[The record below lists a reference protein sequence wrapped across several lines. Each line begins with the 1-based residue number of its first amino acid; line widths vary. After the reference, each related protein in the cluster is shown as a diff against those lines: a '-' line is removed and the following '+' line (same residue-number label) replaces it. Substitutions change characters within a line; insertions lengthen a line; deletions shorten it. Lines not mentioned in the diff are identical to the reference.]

1 MRPLN
6 CIILYTV
13 AACTALSA
21 SGQSARRPFLFKDS
35 RAEVAAARAR
45 GEKELTLVIASARG
59 ANAKLAKTILAMGG
73 TINFRDDDVDYLRA
87 RVPVDSVDKIARD
100 PNLFSLDVSKKYQP
114 QANGASNSDAS
125 DERSFTAAVAARAA
139 QDDSAKRVWPPLMSD
154 YPLTHPF
161 SPLGDLGAAEF
172 RKAHPTYD
180 GRGVT
185 IALIDMN
192 LDALLPELQ
201 VATTLDGKPTQK
213 IVVYETA
220 LDPIDEDDGRWLTM
234 TDSVTATDGKF
245 TYKGVTYTAPRAGT
259 FRAALFDEARFDS
272 LSRSGIDYDI
282 NRDGNPPGSSRLF
295 AVLWDE
301 KTNDVW
307 VDTNQDLR
315 FTDETALSDFSA
327 RPVFGVFGK
336 DNATTLVRE
345 SVSFAIQID
354 KTKKLIAINAGVA
367 SHASLIVGSVAAS
380 KGTAGRFDGVA
391 PGVRLANVSEGG
403 ASYGQTEA
411 VIRALKNPL
420 IDVAWLEQSSS
431 ISGPYLLRDGRLV
444 PTIIYSR
451 LIAKYNK
458 PLMVPT
464 HNYGLFNAVDDF
476 VMATGAIGIGG
487 HEGRDNFFTNHGV
500 RVEHADNLL
509 VTGGYGP
516 MGDGSFGP
524 QVLSPSNVLST
535 NRGFL
540 PGSVIPGLYRL
551 PPGYANAGG
560 TSTATPV
567 STGAVAM
574 LMSAARQT
582 GVKVD
587 PFRLKYALTM
597 SARYVPHI
605 EAYKQGNGVINV
617 AAAWE
622 ILRTLDTMKVL
633 DLAITSRAPVRH
645 SYSQLLATPN
655 EGPGLFEREG
665 WAVGSRGERVM
676 TFTRN
681 AGPKEPMTFAVSVT
695 GDSAG
700 TFSAPSSITLPLGK
714 PVAMTIAIAPKM
726 AGAHS
731 AVLTLD
737 HPSLPAHAYR
747 TLATVV
753 AAEPLNEANKF
764 TVERKSAIE
773 RPAMKNFFYQVPAG
787 TTALKVDLAAMK
799 RDVAVTVVRPDTRT
813 APAVRSASA
822 GTGGRGGEGG
832 GGADSTNRSTYVVD
846 DPMPGV
852 WEIRLSDVAD
862 TRTFDF
868 EQAEKMEPVPPTRVT
883 LTVSALGL
891 TVAAP
896 PLSQDGSAATAAS
909 PNELLI
915 TNRMAEFTGAVA
927 SLPMGSARRQR
938 PVIRDKEQQVF
949 EIDVPAG
956 STMLSV
962 RARAL
967 DAGADVDLYLFNCTG
982 KECRN
987 AGFDSNPIV
996 GEEVTVQNPAAGKWK
1011 VVVDAPSVP
1020 SGSTTYE
1027 YLDVVFNPS
1036 FGMVSVADRPDA
1048 RKLGAQW
1055 SVKSNA
1061 WFAGPLGEGRTAFAA
1076 VQVLGQPRGTDRY
1089 TMNLLEIGPAAGVA
1103 GPGARK

>member
-1 MRPLN
+1 MRRTPLR
-6 CIILYTV
+6 
-13 AACTALSA
+13 AALLLALFAASA
-21 SGQSARRPFLFKDS
+21 SGQSAGRPFLFKDA

-45 GEKELTLVIASARG
+45 GEKEVTLVIAAVTG
-59 ANAKLAKTILAMGG
+59 ANAKLAKTIVAMGG
-73 TINFRDDDVDYLRA
+73 SIRFREDDVDYLRA
-87 RVPVDSVDKIARD
+87 RVPVDSVEKIARD

-114 QANGASNSDAS
+114 QANGAST
-125 DERSFTAAVAARAA
+125 DETNAATAAAARAPKG
-139 QDDSAKRVWPPLMSD
+139 DSTKRVWPPLMSD

-220 LDPIDEDDGRWLTM
+220 LDPLDEDDGRWLTM
-234 TDSVTATDGKF
+234 TDSVTAAAGKF
-245 TYKGVTYTAPRAGT
+245 SYKGSTYTAPRAGT
-259 FRAALFDEARFDS
+259 FRIALFDEARFDS
-272 LSRSGIDYDI
+272 LSRSGIDKDI

-295 AVLWDE
+295 AVLWDQ

-307 VDTNQDLR
+307 VDTNQDLK
-315 FTDETALSDFSA
+315 FTDETALTDFSA

-336 DNATTLVRE
+336 DNPKTPVRE

-354 KTKKLIAINAGVA
+354 KAKQMIAINAGVA

-380 KGTAGRFDGVA
+380 KGTRGRFDGVA

-403 ASYGQTEA
+403 AAYGQTEA

-420 IDVAWLEQSSS
+420 IDAAWTEQSSN

-458 PLMVPT
+458 PLMIPT
-464 HNYGLFNAVDDF
+464 HNYGLFNAVDDY
-476 VMATGAIGIGG
+476 VMAKGAIGIGG
-487 HEGRDNFFTNHGV
+487 HEGRDNFFINHGV

-540 PGSVIPGLYRL
+540 PGGVMAGLYRL

-574 LMSAARQT
+574 LISAARQS

-587 PFRLKYALTM
+587 PYRLKYAITM

-617 AAAWE
+617 GAAWE
-622 ILRTLDTMKVL
+622 ILKKLDTMKVF
-633 DLAITSRAPVRH
+633 DLGITSRAPVHH
-645 SYSQLLATPN
+645 SYSQLLPTPN

-665 WAVGSRGERVM
+665 WAAGSRGERTM
-676 TFTRN
+676 TFTRS
-681 AGPKEPMTFAVSVT
+681 AGPKEPMTFTLSFT

-700 TFSAPSSITLPLGK
+700 TFSAPKSVTLPLGT
-714 PVAMTIAIAPKM
+714 PVPVTITVAPKT

-737 HPSLPAHAYR
+737 NPSLPAHAYR
-747 TLATVV
+747 TLATIV
-753 AAEPLNEANKF
+753 AAEPLNEANKY
-764 TVERKSAIE
+764 TVERKSAVM
-773 RPAMKNFFYQVPAG
+773 RPAMKNFFYQVPEG

-813 APAVRSASA
+813 ATAVRTAGSAA
-822 GTGGRGGEGG
+822 GRGGGGGG
-832 GGADSTNRSTYVVD
+832 GGADSTNRATYVVD

-852 WEIRLSDVAD
+852 WEIRLSDVND

-868 EQAEKMEPVPPTRVT
+868 EQAEKPEPVPPTQVT
-883 LTVSALGL
+883 LTVSAIGL

-896 PLSQDGSAATAAS
+896 PQSQDASSASTAS
-909 PNELLI
+909 PNELTI
-915 TNRMAEFTGAVA
+915 TNRMAEFTGGIA
-927 SLPMGSARRQR
+927 SLPLGSARRQR
-938 PVIRDKEQQVF
+938 PVIHDKEQQVF
-949 EIDVPAG
+949 EIDVPPG
-956 STMLSV
+956 STTLSV

-967 DAGADVDLYLFNCTG
+967 DAGTDVDVYLFNCSAR
-982 KECRN
+982 ECRN

-996 GEEVTVQNPAAGKWK
+996 GEAVTVQNPAAGKWK

-1020 SGSTTYE
+1020 SGSATYE

-1055 SVKSNA
+1055 TVRSNTWA
-1061 WFAGPLGEGRTAFAA
+1061 AGQLPEGRMPFAA
-1076 VQVLGQPRGTDRY
+1076 VQVLGQPRGAERLAL
-1089 TMNLLEIGPAAGVA
+1089 NLLEIGSSV
-1103 GPGARK
+1103 GAVGQGAPRK